1 LANEILELDVERAVA
16 GGRMLARHAGRIVFV
31 GGAIPGERV
40 RVRITKS
47 SRQSLWA
54 DTIEVITPSPDRR
67 EPICDAACGGLAFAH
82 IRYERQRALK
92 SQILADAFRRLARMD
107 LGAPE
112 VAASPE
118 SGYRLRSRLHV
129 VDGRL
134 GFFLEGSHVLC
145 DAAPTLQ
152 LRPESLEAARD
163 VLAALGTAGANC
175 ESIVVSENVNGR
187 EVVVHLEPREGSR
200 LDGAAPAVETVAAS
214 SKLTGITTVVRGRL
228 VPLSG
233 VDAVTDTALSLLGT
247 DAGFENVRWT
257 RRPTSFF
264 QGNRYLAGTLVRR
277 VLELAIGRRVAD
289 LYAGVGLFTVPLAS
303 RGGQVIAVE
312 GDQSSSDDL
321 STNTAPW
328 ASSVRLTRGSI
339 EEYLRRPPTPAP
351 DAVIVDPPRT
361 GMSADALDGLAGWG
375 PRSVVYVSC
384 DPPTLARDAAR
395 LAQHGFRLL
404 SIEGL
409 DLFPNTPHVETI
421 AAFAKP

>member
-40 RVRITKS
+40 RARITKS

-54 DTIEVITPSPDRR
+54 DTIEVLTPSPDRR
-67 EPICDAACGGLAFAH
+67 DPICDPACGGLAFAH
-82 IRYERQRALK
+82 IGYERQRALK
-92 SQILADAFRRLARMD
+92 SQILADAFRRLARID

-112 VAASPE
+112 IAASPE

-152 LRPESLEAARD
+152 LRPQSLDAAGAVLSAIGAARAD
-163 VLAALGTAGANC
+163 C

-187 EVVVHLEPREGSR
+187 EVVVHLEPRGGAR
-200 LDGAAPAVETVAAS
+200 LDGAASAVEAAALAS
-214 SKLTGITTVVRGRL
+214 SVTGVTTLVRGRL
-228 VPLSG
+228 AAIWG
-233 VDAVTDTALSLLGT
+233 VDAVTDTGESLLGSDSGYET
-247 DAGFENVRWT
+247 VRWT

-264 QGNRYLAGTLVRR
+264 QGNRFLVGTLVRR
-277 VLELAIGRRVAD
+277 VMKLAAGRRVAD
-289 LYAGVGLFTVPLAS
+289 LYAGVGLFTAPLAS
-303 RGGQVIAVE
+303 TGAQVLSVE
-312 GDQSSSDDL
+312 GEASSSEDL
-321 STNTAPW
+321 AANAAPW
-328 ASSVRLTRGSI
+328 ASSVRITRGSI
-339 EEYLRRPPTPAP
+339 EEYLKRPPTPAP

-361 GMSADALDGLAGWG
+361 GMSADALDGLAAWG

-421 AAFAKP
+421 AAFARP